1 LFLLYKETIMN
12 NQQLTR
18 LDSLSRA
25 LIGFDTMF
33 DQMERRFANQVSTNY
48 PPFNILKWN
57 EDQYEIQIA
66 ITGFEKEEIRVEVE
80 QNQLTVYGESKE
92 MSLGDA
98 MYIHRGLATRDFER
112 TFTLA
117 EHMEVKGAVTKNG
130 MLRIQIIRNIPESA
144 KPKIIDIVEVK

>member
-1 LFLLYKETIMN
+1 MN
-12 NQQLTR
+12 NNQLSR
-18 LDSLSRA
+18 LDTLSRA
-25 LIGFDTMF
+25 LVGFDTMF
-33 DQMERRFANQVSTNY
+33 DTMERRFANQVNNNY

-80 QNQLTVYGESKE
+80 RNQLSVFGESKE

-98 MYIHRGLATRDFER
+98 MYLHRGLATRDFEK

-117 EHMEVKGAVTKNG
+117 EHMEVKVAEIRNG
-130 MLRIQIIRNIPESA
+130 MLRIQLFRNVPESE
-144 KPKIIDIVEVK
+144 KPRIIDIVEIK

>member
-1 LFLLYKETIMN
+1 MN
-12 NQQLTR
+12 NNQLSR
-18 LDSLSRA
+18 LDTLSRA
-25 LIGFDTMF
+25 LVGFDTMF
-33 DQMERRFANQVSTNY
+33 DQMERRFASQVSTNY

-80 QNQLTVYGESKE
+80 RNQLSVFGESKE

-98 MYIHRGLATRDFER
+98 MYLHRGLATRDFEK

-117 EHMEVKGAVTKNG
+117 EHMEVKVAEIRNG
-130 MLRIQIIRNIPESA
+130 MLRIQLFRNVPESE
-144 KPKIIDIVEVK
+144 KPRIIDIVEIK

>member
-1 LFLLYKETIMN
+1 MN

-117 EHMEVKGAVTKNG
+117 EHMEVKGAATKNG

>member
-1 LFLLYKETIMN
+1 
-12 NQQLTR
+12 
-18 LDSLSRA
+18 
-25 LIGFDTMF
+25 MF

-80 QNQLTVYGESKE
+80 RNQLSVFGESKE

-98 MYIHRGLATRDFER
+98 MYLHRGLATRDFEK

-117 EHMEVKGAVTKNG
+117 EHMEVKVAEIRNG
-130 MLRIQIIRNIPESA
+130 MLRIQLFRNVPESE
-144 KPKIIDIVEVK
+144 KPRIIDIVEIK

>member
-1 LFLLYKETIMN
+1 MN
-12 NQQLTR
+12 NQQLSR

-33 DQMERRFANQVSTNY
+33 DQMERRYANSVSTNY

-80 QNQLTVYGESKE
+80 QNQLTVYGESKV
-92 MSLGDA
+92 MSLGDT

-112 TFTLA
+112 SFTLA
-117 EHMEVKGAVTKNG
+117 EHMEVKGAETKNG
-130 MLRIQIIRNIPESA
+130 MLRIQIFRNIPESA

>member
-1 LFLLYKETIMN
+1 MN

-48 PPFNILKWN
+48 PPFNIVKWN

-80 QNQLTVYGESKE
+80 QNQLTVYGESKV
-92 MSLGDA
+92 MSLGDT

-117 EHMEVKGAVTKNG
+117 EHMEVKGAETKNG
-130 MLRIQIIRNIPESA
+130 MLRIQIFRNVPESA
-144 KPKIIDIVEVK
+144 KPKIIDIVEIK

>member
-1 LFLLYKETIMN
+1 MN

-80 QNQLTVYGESKE
+80 RNQLSVFGESKE

-98 MYIHRGLATRDFER
+98 MYLHRGLATRDFEK

-117 EHMEVKGAVTKNG
+117 EHMEVKLAEIRNG
-130 MLRIQIIRNIPESA
+130 MLRIQLFRNVPESE
-144 KPKIIDIVEVK
+144 KPRIIDIVEIK

>member
-1 LFLLYKETIMN
+1 MN
-12 NQQLTR
+12 NNQLSR
-18 LDSLSRA
+18 LDTLSRA
-25 LIGFDTMF
+25 LVGFDTMF
-33 DQMERRFANQVSTNY
+33 DTMERRFAHQVTNNY

-80 QNQLTVYGESKE
+80 RNQLSVFGESKE

-98 MYIHRGLATRDFER
+98 MYLHRGLATRDFEK

-117 EHMEVKGAVTKNG
+117 EHMEVKLAEIRNG
-130 MLRIQIIRNIPESA
+130 MLRIQLFRNVPESE
-144 KPKIIDIVEVK
+144 KPRIIDIVEIK

>member
-1 LFLLYKETIMN
+1 MN
-12 NQQLTR
+12 NQQLSR

-25 LIGFDTMF
+25 LIGFDSMF
-33 DQMERRFANQVSTNY
+33 DQMERRYANSVSTNY

-80 QNQLTVYGESKE
+80 QNQLTVYGESKV
-92 MSLGDA
+92 MSLGDT

-112 TFTLA
+112 SFTLA
-117 EHMEVKGAVTKNG
+117 EHMEVKGAETKNG
-130 MLRIQIIRNIPESA
+130 MLRIQIFRNIPESA

>member
-1 LFLLYKETIMN
+1 MN
-12 NQQLTR
+12 NLTR
-18 LDSLSRA
+18 LDSISRA
-25 LIGFDTMF
+25 LIGFDQMF
-33 DQMERRFANQVSTNY
+33 DQMERRFANQMTNNY

-66 ITGFEKEEIRVEVE
+66 ITGFEKEEIKVEVE
-80 QNQLTVYGESKE
+80 RSTLSVYGESKE

-117 EHMEVKGAVTKNG
+117 EHMEVKSAEIRNG
-130 MLRIQIIRNIPESA
+130 MLRIQIVRNVPEDA

>member
-1 LFLLYKETIMN
+1 
-12 NQQLTR
+12 
-18 LDSLSRA
+18 
-25 LIGFDTMF
+25 MF

-117 EHMEVKGAVTKNG
+117 EHMEVKGAATKNG

>member
-1 LFLLYKETIMN
+1 MN
-12 NQQLTR
+12 NHQLSR
-18 LDSLSRA
+18 LDTLSRA
-25 LIGFDTMF
+25 LVGFDTMF
-33 DQMERRFANQVSTNY
+33 DQMERRFANQVSNNY

-80 QNQLTVYGESKE
+80 RNQLSVFSESKE

-98 MYIHRGLATRDFER
+98 MYLHRGLATRDFEK

-117 EHMEVKGAVTKNG
+117 EHMEVKLAEIRNG
-130 MLRIQIIRNIPESA
+130 MLRIQLFRNVPESE
-144 KPKIIDIVEVK
+144 KPRIIDIVEIK

>member
-1 LFLLYKETIMN
+1 MN

-66 ITGFEKEEIRVEVE
+66 ITGFEKDEIRVEIE
-80 QNQLTVYGESKE
+80 QSQLTVYGESKE

-117 EHMEVKGAVTKNG
+117 EHMEVKGAATKNG
-130 MLRIQIIRNIPESA
+130 MLRIQIFRNIPESA
-144 KPKIIDIVEVK
+144 KPKIIDIVEIK

>member
-1 LFLLYKETIMN
+1 M
-12 NQQLTR
+12 NQQLAR

-33 DQMERRFANQVSTNY
+33 DQMERRFANQVSNNY

-66 ITGFEKEEIRVEVE
+66 ITGFEKDEIKVEVE
-80 QNQLTVYGESKE
+80 QNQLNVYGESKE
-92 MSLGDA
+92 LSLGDA
-98 MYIHRGLATRDFER
+98 MYIHRGLATRNFER
-112 TFTLA
+112 SFTLA
-117 EHMEVKGAVTKNG
+117 EHMEVKSAEIKNG
-130 MLRIQIIRNIPESA
+130 MLRIQIFRNVPESA

>member
-1 LFLLYKETIMN
+1 MN
-12 NQQLTR
+12 NQQLAR

-80 QNQLTVYGESKE
+80 RNQLSVFGESKE

-98 MYIHRGLATRDFER
+98 MYLHRGLATRDFEK

-117 EHMEVKGAVTKNG
+117 EHMEVKLAEIRNG
-130 MLRIQIIRNIPESA
+130 MLRIQLFRNVPESE
-144 KPKIIDIVEVK
+144 KPRIIDIVEIK

>member
-1 LFLLYKETIMN
+1 MN

-33 DQMERRFANQVSTNY
+33 DQMERRFANQVSNNY

-80 QNQLTVYGESKE
+80 RNQLSVFGESKE

-98 MYIHRGLATRDFER
+98 MYLHRGLATRDFEK

-117 EHMEVKGAVTKNG
+117 EHMEVKLAEIRNG
-130 MLRIQIIRNIPESA
+130 MLRIQLFRNVPESE
-144 KPKIIDIVEVK
+144 KPRIIDIVEIK

>member
-1 LFLLYKETIMN
+1 MN
-12 NQQLTR
+12 NNQLSK
-18 LDSLSRA
+18 LDTLSRA
-25 LIGFDTMF
+25 LVGFDTMF
-33 DQMERRFANQVSTNY
+33 DQMERRFANQVSNNY

-80 QNQLTVYGESKE
+80 RNQLSVFGESKE

-98 MYIHRGLATRDFER
+98 MYLHRGLATRDFEK

-117 EHMEVKGAVTKNG
+117 EHMEVKLAEIRNG
-130 MLRIQIIRNIPESA
+130 MLRIQLFRNVPESE
-144 KPKIIDIVEVK
+144 KPRIIDIVEIK

>member
-1 LFLLYKETIMN
+1 MN

-48 PPFNILKWN
+48 PPFNIVKWN

-80 QNQLTVYGESKE
+80 QNQLTVYGESTE

-117 EHMEVKGAVTKNG
+117 EHMEVKVLQLKT
-130 MLRIQIIRNIPESA
+130 
-144 KPKIIDIVEVK
+144 VC

>member
-1 LFLLYKETIMN
+1 MN

-33 DQMERRFANQVSTNY
+33 DQMERRYANSVSSNY

-80 QNQLTVYGESKE
+80 QNQLTVYGESKV
-92 MSLGDA
+92 MSLGDT

-112 TFTLA
+112 SFTLA
-117 EHMEVKGAVTKNG
+117 EHMEVKGAETKNG
-130 MLRIQIIRNIPESA
+130 MLRIQIFRNIPESA
-144 KPKIIDIVEVK
+144 KPKIIDIVEIK

>member
-1 LFLLYKETIMN
+1 MN
-12 NQQLTR
+12 NNQISR
-18 LDSLSRA
+18 LDTLSRA
-25 LIGFDTMF
+25 LVGFDTMF
-33 DQMERRFANQVSTNY
+33 DQMERRFANQVSNNY

-80 QNQLTVYGESKE
+80 RNQLSVFGESKE

-98 MYIHRGLATRDFER
+98 MYLHRGLATRDFEK

-117 EHMEVKGAVTKNG
+117 EHMEVKLAEIRNG
-130 MLRIQIIRNIPESA
+130 MLRIQLFRNVPESE
-144 KPKIIDIVEVK
+144 KPRIIDIVDIK

>member
-1 LFLLYKETIMN
+1 MN
-12 NQQLTR
+12 NNQLSR
-18 LDSLSRA
+18 LDTLSRA
-25 LIGFDTMF
+25 LVGFDTMF
-33 DQMERRFANQVSTNY
+33 DQMERRFANQVSNNY

-80 QNQLTVYGESKE
+80 RNQLSVFGESKE

-98 MYIHRGLATRDFER
+98 MYLHRGLATRDFEK

-117 EHMEVKGAVTKNG
+117 ENIEVKLAEIRNG
-130 MLRIQIIRNIPESA
+130 MLRIQLFRNVPESE
-144 KPKIIDIVEVK
+144 KPRIIDIVEIK